1 MSEDPSPGDV
11 LSYLEMCAPFGV
23 NLQRGMNFR
32 LRQDCSVVLMST
44 RRGAPYRDAVQDNG
58 KIIIYEGH
66 DAPRRRNGSDP
77 KTIDQPHF
85 QPNGRRTQNGL
96 FIEAALAFKE
106 GRGLPEKVRVF
117 EKIRDGIWVYNG
129 IFELIDGWTERS
141 GSRKVFKFKF
151 RISEETPLSPMSPVL
166 GDLDRV
172 IPSAVKLEVWKR
184 DKGCCVK
191 CGSNQNL
198 HFDHVIPYSLGG
210 SSKAIENI
218 QILCA
223 KHNLE
228 KHDRIE

>member
-1 MSEDPSPGDV
+1 MSEDLAPGDV
-11 LSYLEMCAPFGV
+11 LSYLEMCSPFGV

-32 LRQDCSVVLMST
+32 LRRDCSVVLMST
-44 RRGAPYRDAVQDNG
+44 RRGAPYEDAVQENG

-66 DAPRRRNGSDP
+66 DAPRRRNGPDP
-77 KTIDQPHF
+77 KSIDQPEF

-96 FIEAALAFKE
+96 FIEAVRAFKQ
-106 GRGLPEKVRVF
+106 GRSLAEKVRVF

-141 GSRKVFKFKF
+141 GSRNVFKFKF
-151 RISEETPLSPMSPVL
+151 LVSEDTPLSPISAL
-166 GDLDRV
+166 ATDFDRV
-172 IPSAVKLEVWKR
+172 IPSRVKLEVWKR

-198 HFDHVIPYSLGG
+198 HFDHIIPYSLGG
-210 SSKAIENI
+210 SSKDPKNV

-228 KHDRIE
+228 KHDSIE